1 MDTRCAHGVLVDQTV
16 DHLGQ
21 RFNVQSAAADDVEEE
36 RAQLLGLERCGDFEN
51 IVNFQA
57 APQVLGLLDLAHRE
71 QAAVQRAD
79 ACARDDV
86 RRPVQLLQCAPD
98 ANLIAAFGPAAG
110 QHQRTFCGMFHQGC
124 LLTVYVVFIIPFFAA
139 GRHSKW
145 RHKLLN
151 LSDFFY
157 FIRCLQRQGKRS
169 KINVNT

>member
-1 MDTRCAHGVLVDQTV
+1 MDRRCAHGLLVDQTV

-86 RRPVQLLQCAPD
+86 RRPVQLLQSAPD
-98 ANLIAAFGPAAG
+98 ADLIAALGPAAS
-110 QHQRTFCGMFHQGC
+110 QHQRTFSGMFHREKA
-124 LLTVYVVFIIPFFAA
+124 LLFCSFIHYNIFCF
-139 GRHSKW
+139 
-145 RHKLLN
+145 KLP
-151 LSDFFY
+151 
-157 FIRCLQRQGKRS
+157 
-169 KINVNT
+169 

>member
-1 MDTRCAHGVLVDQTV
+1 MDRRCAHGVLVDQTV

-21 RFNVQSAAADDVEEE
+21 RFNVQSSAADDVEEE

-86 RRPVQLLQCAPD
+86 RRPVQLLQSAPD
-98 ANLIAAFGPAAG
+98 ADLIAALGPAAS
-110 QHQRTFCGMFHQGC
+110 QHQRTFSGMFHRKKPSC
-124 LLTVYVVFIIPFFAA
+124 FVVLFIIAFSVLSC
-139 GRHSKW
+139 HSKPGHNL
-145 RHKLLN
+145 RKLR
-151 LSDFFY
+151 SFFEFY
-157 FIRCLQRQGKRS
+157 KVLAIAGEME
-169 KINVNT
+169 

>member
-1 MDTRCAHGVLVDQTV
+1 VDRRCAHGLLVDQTV

-57 APQVLGLLDLAHRE
+57 APQVLGLLNLAHRE

-86 RRPVQLLQCAPD
+86 RRPVQLLQSAPD
-98 ANLIAAFGPAAG
+98 ADLIAALGPAAS
-110 QHQRTFCGMFHQGC
+110 QHQRTFSGMFHRKKA
-124 LLTVYVVFIIPFFAA
+124 LLFCSFIHYIIFCF
-139 GRHSKW
+139 
-145 RHKLLN
+145 KLP
-151 LSDFFY
+151 
-157 FIRCLQRQGKRS
+157 
-169 KINVNT
+169 